1 MGYTPKCS
9 EDNVMSFPTRSA
21 ACLLIA
27 LVSAPLFAATA
38 AAPATTRAPTAQQQ
52 RMAQCAA
59 QNKGK
64 TAEAYKAAQKAC
76 LSGKPAPAAT
86 AAAAAMTPQRR
97 MAHCAAQNKGKK
109 GAEYKAAQSAC
120 LKAR

>member
-1 MGYTPKCS
+1 
-9 EDNVMSFPTRSA
+9 MSFPTRSA

-64 TAEAYKAAQKAC
+64 TGEAYKAAQKAC
-76 LSGKPAPAAT
+76 LSGKPVPATAT
-86 AAAAAMTPQRR
+86 AAAAPMTPQQR